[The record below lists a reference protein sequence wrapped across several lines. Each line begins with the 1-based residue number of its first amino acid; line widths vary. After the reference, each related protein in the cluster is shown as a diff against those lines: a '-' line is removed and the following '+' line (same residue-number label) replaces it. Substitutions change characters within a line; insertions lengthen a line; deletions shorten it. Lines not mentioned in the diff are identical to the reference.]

1 MLPGP
6 SGGSCHRPGLKL
18 DQDLGRVGDDG
29 RSEAEQQ
36 GQVQHKYRS
45 LMDWE
50 GNRGLEAGSEEMRRF
65 G

>member
-1 MLPGP
+1 M
-6 SGGSCHRPGLKL
+6 
-18 DQDLGRVGDDG
+18 GDDG